1 MHREIVLPRVPGEL
15 PKALSCGI
23 EAGWRRSKPAA
34 HRLPRAAPVPTMLP
48 KLADN
53 LRASPSSSI
62 DLDAAMLSAS
72 RKSSTQMCLTSVPDL

>member
-1 MHREIVLPRVPGEL
+1 
-15 PKALSCGI
+15 
-23 EAGWRRSKPAA
+23 
-34 HRLPRAAPVPTMLP
+34 MLP